1 MSLTRE
7 KKYVEN
13 KTDFL
18 PYKVSFSFNNKKMKE
33 NNKIYK
39 NNNKKQQ
46 ITKITLKSTPL
57 RFDKLNN
64 KKN

>member
-1 MSLTRE
+1 
-7 KKYVEN
+7 
-13 KTDFL
+13 
-18 PYKVSFSFNNKKMKE
+18 MKE

-57 RFDKLNN
+57 CFDKLNN
-64 KKN
+64 KTTENKNNKNL